1 MASTASSR
9 RNSNATST
17 GGSRRG
23 SVDSEGGFA
32 FPTKL
37 KKGKPV
43 SQVKLVFMGK
53 TMVYIRGLMICFNSV
68 LSIGVVSAYE

>member
-1 MASTASSR
+1 MASNASSR
-9 RNSNATST
+9 RNSNAAST

-23 SVDSEGGFA
+23 SVESDGGYA
-32 FPTKL
+32 LAPKL

-53 TMVYIRGLMICFNSV
+53 SMVNYV
-68 LSIGVVSAYE
+68 